1 MEKNTKISILKKIAI
16 ILLAIVICY
25 FIIPTPVNAASWL
38 VNAGGKLV
46 DTVLQLFIFLG
57 DSIMNLLQNNFIS
70 TESAIIEAEAASTR
84 TWLSEGWIEITIG
97 LLIAVIGV
105 CIGIASFGTL
115 SGVTAG
121 TVLAGIK
128 IVGGVL
134 LTTAAG
140 GIVAVAGTNELIDDI
155 SGVFD
160 LPQIRY
166 TPYEI
171 FSGQIPVFDVNFIKP
186 MESVKSESVGTE
198 IVNSL
203 KWELVDEN
211 VRMYRAGVAV
221 TTDQETKLESLV
233 GKEVSV
239 YSSESSIGWG
249 YSDEKKVFT
258 VNLTDGSTKTYNVDG
273 MSWASLSDGIM
284 TFKEDRRKRRL
295 SYCTGKS

>member
-1 MEKNTKISILKKIAI
+1 MEKNVKISILKKIAI
-16 ILLAIVICY
+16 ILLAILICY
-25 FIIPTPVNAASWL
+25 FIIPTPVNAASWF
-38 VNAGGKLV
+38 VNAGGKLI

-57 DSIMNLLQNNFIS
+57 DSIMGLLQNNFIS
-70 TESAIIEAEAASTR
+70 TENVIIEAESAKSG
-84 TWLSEGWIEITIG
+84 TWFSEGWIEIAIG
-97 LLIAVIGV
+97 LLIAAIGV

-134 LTTAAG
+134 LTTAVG

-155 SGVFD
+155 SGAFD

-171 FSGQIPVFDVNFIKP
+171 FSGQIPVFDVNFIDP
-186 MESVKSESVGTE
+186 MESVESKSKGTE

-211 VRMYRAGVAV
+211 VRMYRAGASVI
-221 TTDQETKLESLV
+221 TEPKTKLESIID
-233 GKEVSV
+233 KEVSIH
-239 YSSESSIGWG
+239 STESSLGWG
-249 YSDEKKVFT
+249 YSDENKEFT
-258 VNLTDGSTKTYNVDG
+258 VNLIDGTRRKYNVAE

-284 TFKEDRRKRRL
+284 TFKEEGRK
-295 SYCTGKS
+295 

>member
-1 MEKNTKISILKKIAI
+1 
-16 ILLAIVICY
+16 
-25 FIIPTPVNAASWL
+25 
-38 VNAGGKLV
+38 
-46 DTVLQLFIFLG
+46 
-57 DSIMNLLQNNFIS
+57 
-70 TESAIIEAEAASTR
+70 
-84 TWLSEGWIEITIG
+84 
-97 LLIAVIGV
+97 
-105 CIGIASFGTL
+105 
-115 SGVTAG
+115 
-121 TVLAGIK
+121 
-128 IVGGVL
+128 
-134 LTTAAG
+134 
-140 GIVAVAGTNELIDDI
+140 
-155 SGVFD
+155 
-160 LPQIRY
+160 
-166 TPYEI
+166 
-171 FSGQIPVFDVNFIKP
+171 